1 MKKLIIFLLV
11 ILITTVNYAQ
21 SFKFAIIDFD
31 NISGNVKYDGLGKAM
46 CSMLISDLTTS
57 NNKIQIV
64 ERAQINKLL
73 KEQNFQKSISV
84 DKNSTIQIGKLL
96 GVKYLLIG
104 DIYVLNDELVINAR
118 LTDVESG
125 DIKFS
130 NKQEGKLQ
138 YWLNLKTGIA
148 KEISK
153 NLSLPFTNNT
163 TSEFKKE
170 TLITY
175 GDLLNE
181 TDKGNLVQAQ
191 ELLKKIEMLD
201 NEFGYLN
208 DIKNDINKLNER
220 INNVESI
227 VKNIDSKLNELYT
240 KISDAKITNKPSSTE
255 EFLINA
261 RVFYQKSSFKEAE
274 EMYVNLFNSG
284 YIKLDLAIQF
294 YETIYNNYD
303 GDEEKVNQVVTKLTL
318 EDKTMINLAKLLF
331 TYSGIKFYKNISNIQ
346 IKNDILKAYVQNIKA
361 KSFYSDGQ
369 FLNQNPNY
377 KGFFDYWTY
386 QFYDNHK
393 KMGIKLIKVKNQFF
407 DYNQAVKD
415 YYNGTS
421 YGGGDPTVFDFYMNG
436 RDFNQQL
443 MNNNKIYWDNFLNSK

>member
-1 MKKLIIFLLV
+1 MKKHYLSLILLF
-11 ILITTVNYAQ
+11 ITTVCYSQ
-21 SFKFAIIDFD
+21 TIKFAIVDFD

-46 CSMLISDLTTS
+46 SSMLISDLTSS

-73 KEQNFQKSISV
+73 KEQNFQKSSSV
-84 DKNSTIQIGKLL
+84 DKNSTVQIGKLL
-96 GVKYLLIG
+96 GVKYLLVG

-153 NLSLPFTNNT
+153 NLALPLTNKT

-170 TLITY
+170 TLVTF

-191 ELLKKIEMLD
+191 ELLKKIETLD
-201 NEFGYLN
+201 NDFAYLN
-208 DIKNDINKLNER
+208 EIKIDIKKLNDR
-220 INNVESI
+220 INSVESV
-227 VKNIDSKLNELYT
+227 VKNIDSKLNDLYS
-240 KISDAKITNKPSSTE
+240 KISEAKIINKPTTTE

-261 RVFYQKSSFKEAE
+261 RVSYQKSSFKEAE
-274 EMYVNLFNSG
+274 VMYVNLFNSG

-303 GDEEKVNQVVTKLTL
+303 GDEDKINLVIDKLTL

-331 TYSGIKFYKNISNIQ
+331 THSGMKFYRNISNAQ
-346 IKNDILKAYVQNIKA
+346 INNDILKAYVQNIKA
-361 KSFYSDGQ
+361 KSFYSDVQ
-369 FLNQNPNY
+369 YLNQNPNY
-377 KGFFDYWTY
+377 QGFFDYWTY
-386 QFYDNHK
+386 QFYANHK
-393 KMGIKLIKVKNQFF
+393 KMGIKLIKIKNQFF

-436 RDFNQQL
+436 REFKEEL
-443 MNNNKIYWDNFLNSK
+443 MISNKVYWVNYLNSK

>member
-1 MKKLIIFLLV
+1 MKKLTIFLLV

-46 CSMLISDLTTS
+46 SSMLISDLTTS
-57 NNKIQIV
+57 NNKIQII

-153 NLSLPFTNNT
+153 NLSLPLTNNT
-163 TSEFKKE
+163 RSEFKKE

-240 KISDAKITNKPSSTE
+240 KISDSKITNKPSSTE

-274 EMYVNLFNSG
+274 EMYVNLFNCG

-303 GDEEKVNQVVTKLTL
+303 GDEEKVNQVITKLTL

-331 TYSGIKFYKNISNIQ
+331 TYSGIKFYKNLSNIQ

-369 FLNQNPNY
+369 YLNQNPNY
-377 KGFFDYWTY
+377 ERFFDYWTY

-421 YGGGDPTVFDFYMNG
+421 YGGGDPTIFDFYMNG

>member
-1 MKKLIIFLLV
+1 MKKRFLFLILFF
-11 ILITTVNYAQ
+11 ITSFCYSQ
-21 SFKFAIIDFD
+21 SIKFAIVDFD

-46 CSMLISDLTTS
+46 SSMLISDITTS

-73 KEQNFQKSISV
+73 KEQNFQKSSSI
-84 DKNSTIQIGKLL
+84 DKNSTVQIGKLL

-104 DIYVLNDELVINAR
+104 DIYVLNEELVINAR

-125 DIKFS
+125 VIKFS

-153 NLSLPFTNNT
+153 NLSLPFVNKT

-170 TLITY
+170 TVITF

-201 NEFGYLN
+201 KEFIYLN
-208 DIKNDINKLNER
+208 EIKNDIKKLNDK
-220 INNVESI
+220 ISNVESL
-227 VKNIDSKLNELYT
+227 VKNIDSKLNDLYL
-240 KISDAKITNKPSSTE
+240 KISDGKIINKPSTTE

-261 RVFYQKSSFKEAE
+261 RVFFQKSSFKEAE

-294 YETIYNNYD
+294 YETLYNNYD
-303 GDEEKVNQVVTKLTL
+303 GEEDKINQVIDKLSL
-318 EDKTMINLAKLLF
+318 EDKTMINLARLLF
-331 TYSGIKFYKNISNIQ
+331 TYSGVKFYKNISNVQ
-346 IKNDILKAYVQNIKA
+346 IKNDILKAYVQNLKA
-361 KSFYSDGQ
+361 KSFYSDVQ
-369 FLNQNPNY
+369 YLNKNPNY
-377 KGFFDYWTY
+377 NGFFDYWTY

-393 KMGIKLIKVKNQFF
+393 KMGLKLIKIKSQFF

-421 YGGGDPTVFDFYMNG
+421 YGGGEPTVFDFYMNG
-436 RDFNQQL
+436 RDFKEDLLNS
-443 MNNNKIYWDNFLNSK
+443 NKAFWINFLNSK